1 MAQGKKMNTRAQ
13 LSVAAAVRRKDEA
26 GIVKAIISKYAKVID
41 ECDSAR
47 DMKPL
52 ATGIFEAIDRLNS
65 INARDAS
72 ETDTPLAK
80 IVSMDDFVKVA
91 VNE

>member
-1 MAQGKKMNTRAQ
+1 MAQGKKITAKAQ

-52 ATGIFEAIDRLNS
+52 ASGIFEAIDRLNA
-65 INARDAS
+65 INARDIS
-72 ETDTPLAK
+72 TTDTPLAQ
-80 IVSMDDFVKVA
+80 IINMDEFKKA
-91 VNE
+91 VGQ

>member
-1 MAQGKKMNTRAQ
+1 MAQGKKITAKAQ

-52 ATGIFEAIDRLNS
+52 ASGIFEAIDRLKAL
-65 INARDAS
+65 NARDVNT
-72 ETDTPLAK
+72 TDTPLAQ
-80 IVSMDDFVKVA
+80 IINMDEFKKA
-91 VNE
+91 VGQ

>member
-1 MAQGKKMNTRAQ
+1 MAQGKKITAKAQ

-52 ATGIFEAIDRLNS
+52 ASGIFEAIDRLNAL
-65 INARDAS
+65 NARDVNT
-72 ETDTPLAK
+72 TDTPLAQ
-80 IVSMDDFVKVA
+80 IINMDEFKEA
-91 VNE
+91 VGQ

>member
-1 MAQGKKMNTRAQ
+1 MAQGKKITAKAQ

-41 ECDSAR
+41 ECDGAR

-52 ATGIFEAIDRLNS
+52 ASGIFEAIDRLNA
-65 INARDAS
+65 INARDVNT
-72 ETDTPLAK
+72 TDTPLAQ
-80 IVSMDDFVKVA
+80 IINMDEFKKA
-91 VNE
+91 VGQ

>member
-1 MAQGKKMNTRAQ
+1 MAQGKKITAKAQ

-52 ATGIFEAIDRLNS
+52 ASGIFEAIDRLNAM
-65 INARDAS
+65 NARDVS
-72 ETDTPLAK
+72 TTDTPLAQ
-80 IVSMDDFVKVA
+80 IINMDEFKKA
-91 VNE
+91 VGQ

>member
-1 MAQGKKMNTRAQ
+1 MAQGKKITAKAQ

-52 ATGIFEAIDRLNS
+52 ASGIFEAIDRLNAM
-65 INARDAS
+65 NARDVS
-72 ETDTPLAK
+72 NTDTPLAQ
-80 IVSMDDFVKVA
+80 IINMDEFKKA
-91 VNE
+91 VGQ

>member
-1 MAQGKKMNTRAQ
+1 MAQGKKTNTRAQ

-26 GIVKAIISKYAKVID
+26 GIVKAVISKYAKVLD

-52 ATGIFEAIDRLNS
+52 ASGMFEAIDRLNAL
-65 INARDAS
+65 NARDAS
-72 ETDTPLAK
+72 TTDTPLAQ
-80 IVSMDDFVKVA
+80 IINMDDFKKA
-91 VNE
+91 VG

>member
-1 MAQGKKMNTRAQ
+1 MAQGKKITAKAQ

-52 ATGIFEAIDRLNS
+52 ASGIFEAIDRLNA
-65 INARDAS
+65 INARDVNT
-72 ETDTPLAK
+72 TDTPLAQ
-80 IVSMDDFVKVA
+80 IINMDEFKKA
-91 VNE
+91 VGQ